1 MAIVVRKAGEK
12 DVHAIGRIFGKQ
24 SEEFRNRNLCT
35 NLLWDVSWDP
45 ERLAAQR
52 KAGGIFVAKDKGA
65 LVGFGMPVTY
75 SVFIKNNFSASL
87 MQAAIAGKEHF
98 YHGEEAAKASYRRC
112 YESAHFILFLPHEA
126 KDAASIYRPLLA
138 RIVEEARK
146 MPRIRR
152 LCGAL
157 PEMHGKIA
165 AGLGMTQGEYKGI
178 YEIVFEGKK
187 IKPMKMGLHASSK
200 EFDPGDI
207 GPNEDGI
214 DTRKKERNIC

>member
-1 MAIVVRKAGEK
+1 MAIVVTKAGKKE
-12 DVHAIGRIFGKQ
+12 VHAIERIFGNR
-24 SEEFRNRNLCT
+24 SEEFRERNLKT
-35 NLLWDVSWDP
+35 NLLWDVSWNP

-52 KAGGIFVAKDKGA
+52 KAGGIFVAKDSGV

-75 SVFIKNNFSASL
+75 SVFIMNNFSAGL
-87 MQAAIAGKEHF
+87 MQAAFAGKEGF

-126 KDAASIYRPLLA
+126 KDAISIYRPLLA

-146 MPRIRR
+146 MPGIRR

-165 AGLGMTQGEYKGI
+165 AGLGMTEGEYKGI
-178 YEIVFEGKK
+178 YEIVFEGKRIRPAK
-187 IKPMKMGLHASSK
+187 IELCSPSR
-200 EFDPGDI
+200 EFDHDDI

-214 DTRKKERNIC
+214 DTSKKVRNIC